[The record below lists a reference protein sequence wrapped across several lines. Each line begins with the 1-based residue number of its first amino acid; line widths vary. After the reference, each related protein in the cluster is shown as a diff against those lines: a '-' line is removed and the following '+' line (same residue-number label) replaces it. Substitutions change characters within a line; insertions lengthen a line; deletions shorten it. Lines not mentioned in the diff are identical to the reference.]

1 MKLKMQ
7 LFGSFCFDDGNAIL
21 NEETLHSDKLT
32 RLLAYLII
40 YRSRIISHQELIEI
54 FCENSSKNPQGALK
68 NLMYRLRMALKV
80 FGEEEFICT
89 SLGTYRWNPDI
100 EVETDYEHFEK
111 LASRVRSE
119 KNDRKKKELCKEA
132 IASYRG
138 NISEKIGSESW
149 ILSKVVWYRSLY
161 LDMVKELGRI
171 YDEEEAWSDLEAL
184 CNEALSVDSLDEDLH
199 YWIIRSLWG
208 QKKNDL
214 ATLHYE
220 NVSRMLYD
228 SLGIRTTEKL
238 QSIFKEIIENTDGDV
253 PEISTLI
260 AELEEPEKP
269 KGAFFCDY
277 QNFRQIYR
285 VESRRINRLGV
296 AEYILLMTLR
306 RNGGIKRKPGSDSG
320 LMDGMLIL
328 GNTLR
333 ELLRAGDVAARYN
346 LTQYIILLPTCN
358 YEAAVMVAERIKNAF
373 QKYIGKKHLELI
385 YELEEL
391 MDVG

>member
-1 MKLKMQ
+1 M
-7 LFGSFCFDDGNAIL
+7 
-21 NEETLHSDKLT
+21 
-32 RLLAYLII
+32 
-40 YRSRIISHQELIEI
+40 
-54 FCENSSKNPQGALK
+54 
-68 NLMYRLRMALKV
+68 
-80 FGEEEFICT
+80 
-89 SLGTYRWNPDI
+89 
-100 EVETDYEHFEK
+100 
-111 LASRVRSE
+111 
-119 KNDRKKKELCKEA
+119 
-132 IASYRG
+132 
-138 NISEKIGSESW
+138 
-149 ILSKVVWYRSLY
+149 VWYRSLY

-171 YDEEEAWSDLEAL
+171 YDEEEAWSDLESL

-285 VESRRINRLGV
+285 V
-296 AEYILLMTLR
+296 
-306 RNGGIKRKPGSDSG
+306 
-320 LMDGMLIL
+320 
-328 GNTLR
+328 
-333 ELLRAGDVAARYN
+333 
-346 LTQYIILLPTCN
+346 
-358 YEAAVMVAERIKNAF
+358 
-373 QKYIGKKHLELI
+373 
-385 YELEEL
+385 
-391 MDVG
+391 

>member
-40 YRSRIISHQELIEI
+40 YRSRISSHQELIEI

-89 SLGTYRWNPDI
+89 SLGAYRWNPDI

-228 SLGIRTTEKL
+228 SILEKTG
-238 QSIFKEIIENTDGDV
+238 ENNQ
-253 PEISTLI
+253 
-260 AELEEPEKP
+260 K
-269 KGAFFCDY
+269 
-277 QNFRQIYR
+277 IYSFLDTYLK
-285 VESRRINRLGV
+285 V
-296 AEYILLMTLR
+296 
-306 RNGGIKRKPGSDSG
+306 K
-320 LMDGMLIL
+320 
-328 GNTLR
+328 
-333 ELLRAGDVAARYN
+333 
-346 LTQYIILLPTCN
+346 
-358 YEAAVMVAERIKNAF
+358 
-373 QKYIGKKHLELI
+373 
-385 YELEEL
+385 
-391 MDVG
+391 